1 MAAIREGH
9 PDKRIVLIF
18 QPHRFTRTRDC
29 FDEFV
34 RVLSTVDVLILTDV
48 YAAGEVPIAGADSS
62 AIARSIRMIS
72 ELNPVCVRGVEEA
85 RRLLDEVVMDRDLII
100 TMGAGTIG
108 SLAASLVS
116 SVSRINSE
124 QINER

>member
-1 MAAIREGH
+1 M
-9 PDKRIVLIF
+9 
-18 QPHRFTRTRDC
+18 
-29 FDEFV
+29 

-85 RRLLDEVVMDRDLII
+85 RRLLDEVVMNRDLII